1 MKQKGV
7 KGLALMLAVLMTAF
21 LMPQSASAEEV
32 EETVIA
38 VDSLTEELD
47 ITFPTDVENVSKEQQ
62 TEKESAMQTTGDE
75 TALQFEDGV
84 QTFSTETG
92 SKVYYGTLSDYLS
105 QSGDYKLYSI
115 SLAAGD
121 YLQAKMSQPGDSS
134 IDYDLGLYDS
144 ELNVL
149 KGSGYYPYLNG
160 NAPLEES
167 VGYLATTDQKIY
179 VGIVSNV
186 GGSDTIPFTLEF
198 TKTTNFSGENEPN
211 ENAMEAIPLD
221 LGTNG
226 VTVRG
231 RINSVLDNDWYICT
245 VPSDYED
252 KEIKLALLYSKTSTN
267 NCEFEIYKNIGTGCY
282 AMQYLGHGNGGSV
295 KLPAGT
301 YYFRIVSLN
310 TSSNF
315 DENNILSYTFTIAP
329 DRRVDGIEIT
339 MYKGYHAAAD
349 VDYPEGRYYRVDDQS
364 PNPVTVVGFAYNLD
378 SMGNKYTI
386 PNAIVKVEA
395 TNLDLKD
402 SGKPELATTSG
413 YAVTGDNG
421 FFRAVV
427 YMNPARGLR
436 SYSAPV
442 STHYYDLVEVNA
454 GLFDSDLLDKK
465 QVLGKS
471 HFYILDYCVLR

>member
-1 MKQKGV
+1 
-7 KGLALMLAVLMTAF
+7 
-21 LMPQSASAEEV
+21 
-32 EETVIA
+32 
-38 VDSLTEELD
+38 
-47 ITFPTDVENVSKEQQ
+47 
-62 TEKESAMQTTGDE
+62 
-75 TALQFEDGV
+75 
-84 QTFSTETG
+84 
-92 SKVYYGTLSDYLS
+92 
-105 QSGDYKLYSI
+105 
-115 SLAAGD
+115 
-121 YLQAKMSQPGDSS
+121 MSQPGDSS

-149 KGSGYYPYLNG
+149 KGSVYYPYLNG

-198 TKTTNFSGENEPN
+198 TKTTNFSEENEPN

-221 LGTNG
+221 FGTNG

-231 RINSVLDNDWYICT
+231 RINSVLDNDWYTCT
-245 VPSDYED
+245 IPSDYAD
-252 KEIKLALLYSKTSTN
+252 KKINLALLYSKTSTN

-295 KLPAGT
+295 TLPAGT

-402 SGKPELATTSG
+402 SGKPELAITSG

-454 GLFDSDLLDKK
+454 GLFNSDLSDKK

>member
-7 KGLALMLAVLMTAF
+7 KGLALMLAVLMTAL

-221 LGTNG
+221 LGTTA
-226 VTVRG
+226 VSVRG
-231 RINSVLDNDWYICT
+231 TINSVLDNDWYAVTIPEDSTDKKFNFALSYPSISINNCT
-245 VPSDYED
+245 V
-252 KEIKLALLYSKTSTN
+252 
-267 NCEFEIYKNIGTGCY
+267 EIYQNIGNCCY
-282 AMQYLGHGNGGSV
+282 AMKYLGQSHGGSV
-295 KLPAGT
+295 TLSSGIC
-301 YYFRIVSLN
+301 YFRIVSMN
-310 TSSNF
+310 TPSNF
-315 DENNILSYTFTIAP
+315 DENNILSYTFTVAP

-436 SYSAPV
+436 SYSAQI
-442 STHYYDLVEVNA
+442 STHYYDLVEVKT
-454 GLFDSDLLDKK
+454 GLVDVNLSKEEN
-465 QVLGKS
+465 VLGKS
-471 HFYILDYCVLR
+471 YFYILDYCVLR